1 MRKGVKN
8 IVCLAVPLKIT
19 KIEGKSAVGE
29 AGGLSQNVR
38 VDFIPDLS
46 VGDYVMVH
54 AGFAIEKMS
63 EKEAL
68 EGLEF
73 LAEVLDNTSSAGKKH
88 VTSANDKMAPRASKS
103 PKLATAD
110 SVDENANANPAVAKM
125 PADTMSE
132 GKVPPKARN
141 TACRGGS
148 SLRWRR

>member
-1 MRKGVKN
+1 RASQGMFSHDAPPSFAGRSEVRAG
-8 IVCLAVPLKIT
+8 A
-19 KIEGKSAVGE
+19 KSARHV
-29 AGGLSQNVR
+29 VR
-38 VDFIPDLS
+38 RIAPPS
-46 VGDYVMVH
+46 
-54 AGFAIEKMS
+54 
-63 EKEAL
+63 
-68 EGLEF
+68 
-73 LAEVLDNTSSAGKKH
+73 NTSSAGKKH

>member
-1 MRKGVKN
+1 MRKGVKK

-19 KIEGKSAVGE
+19 KIEGKSVVGE

-73 LAEVLDNTSSAGKKH
+73 LAEVLDEQA
-88 VTSANDKMAPRASKS
+88 
-103 PKLATAD
+103 
-110 SVDENANANPAVAKM
+110 
-125 PADTMSE
+125 
-132 GKVPPKARN
+132 
-141 TACRGGS
+141 
-148 SLRWRR
+148 